1 MINFILYNL
10 AHVFLGYKQFPSMIY
25 HFYDLP
31 FLKQASKLLNLSHL
45 RGAGPDQVLLSVG
58 DCWRE
63 DQAANVKE
71 YFARTTGLWTIPLC
85 IDWFLAC
92 HR

>member
-1 MINFILYNL
+1 MI
-10 AHVFLGYKQFPSMIY
+10 
-25 HFYDLP
+25 
-31 FLKQASKLLNLSHL
+31 
-45 RGAGPDQVLLSVG
+45 RGPAYAISVRDQVLLSVR

-85 IDWFLAC
+85 IDWFLEPC